1 MAHSFDSD
9 REQVGNLYARALLGA
24 AMEAGKADEVV
35 AELEA
40 FVSDVLS
47 KLPKLEAILGSLR
60 LRLPPERRVDMIQEA
75 TGGRMSQILVNT
87 LKVMAKN
94 GRGSCIRET
103 ARAARKLLNESK
115 GQVEV
120 TLVTAAPVP
129 PSQTQ
134 QVTNR
139 LKGMLGKDVVLKT
152 EIRPEMLGGIMVR
165 VGDTLYD
172 GSVANRL
179 EKMRTDAF
187 KDTLQA
193 MRSAPQRFEA

>member
-1 MAHSFDSD
+1 MAQTFDSD
-9 REQVGNLYARALLGA
+9 REQIGTLYARALLA
-24 AMEAGKADEVV
+24 AALAAGKADEIVD
-35 AELEA
+35 ELEA
-40 FVSDVLS
+40 FVADVLS
-47 KLPKLEAILGSLR
+47 KLPKVEAILGSLR
-60 LRLPPERRVDMIQEA
+60 LRLPPERRVEMIQEA
-75 TGGRMSQILVNT
+75 TGGRMSQLLVNT

-94 GRGSCIRET
+94 GRGSCIREM

-120 TLVTAAPVP
+120 TMVTAAPVAA
-129 PSQTQ
+129 SQTE

-139 LKGMLGKDVVLKT
+139 LKEMLGKGVVLKT

-179 EKMRTDAF
+179 EKMRSEALT
-187 KDTLQA
+187 DTLQV
-193 MRSAPQRFEA
+193 MRSAPQRFET